1 MSDQPPLLSLEQA
14 RISGLPRYFTGKPC
28 KHGHIAERCTKYSR
42 CLECEVG
49 RNRIRAGWGARNRE
63 KAKEMQDRYRRTD
76 KYRVIKKATESR
88 RCALERG
95 AAGERLPRN
104 SLPRMIRKAKV
115 CPDCKRK
122 FTKVREKSVD
132 HVTALAKGGRHEIR
146 NLRII
151 CKPCNSSKG
160 ARPFASSGQG
170 LLI

>member
-1 MSDQPPLLSLEQA
+1 MPPLLSLEQA
-14 RISGLPRYFTGKPC
+14 RAAGLPRYFTGKPC
-28 KHGHIAERCTKYSR
+28 KHGHVEERCTKYSR
-42 CLECEVG
+42 CLACEVD

-63 KAKEMQDRYRRTD
+63 RAKQIQDRYRKTD
-76 KYRVIKKATESR
+76 KYVVIKKARESR

-95 AAGERLPRN
+95 ATVERLPRN
-104 SLPRMIRKAKV
+104 ALPRMIRRAKT
-115 CPDCKRK
+115 CPDCKNK
-122 FTKVREKSVD
+122 FSNVREKSVD

-160 ARPFASSGQG
+160 ARPFASNGQG